1 MNWLRG
7 LTRNPSKQAKQDLLN
22 LPEVNISAWQDE
34 GQQAELA
41 AIMRNPIIRMAI
53 RIVSESIP
61 VPMPSH
67 GSKESDI
74 IFAAGVTAGYAH
86 CLENLRK
93 LAVFEAAREPEATF
107 DKQY

>member
-7 LTRNPSKQAKQDLLN
+7 LTKIRSNREKQDLLN
-22 LPEVNISAWQDE
+22 LPEVSISEWQTD

-41 AIMRNPIIRMAI
+41 KILQNPVLRMAI
-53 RIVSESIP
+53 RIVAESMPI
-61 VPMPSH
+61 PMPSTN
-67 GSKESDI
+67 SKESDI

-93 LAVFEAAREPEATF
+93 LEVIETQKEPEATF

>member
-1 MNWLRG
+1 M
-7 LTRNPSKQAKQDLLN
+7 TRNPSKQAKQDLLN

>member
-1 MNWLRG
+1 MMNWLRG
-7 LTRNPSKQAKQDLLN
+7 LKNENPKNLLE
-22 LPEVNISAWQDE
+22 LPDVNVSDWQTD

-41 AIMRNPIIRMAI
+41 QILSMPVLRMAL
-53 RIVSESIP
+53 RIVAESMP

-93 LAVFEAAREPEATF
+93 LAVTETAKEPEATF

>member
-1 MNWLRG
+1 
-7 LTRNPSKQAKQDLLN
+7 LTKNPSKQAKQDLLN

>member
-1 MNWLRG
+1 LKKE
-7 LTRNPSKQAKQDLLN
+7 NPKNLLELPDIN
-22 LPEVNISAWQDE
+22 LSDWQTD

-41 AIMRNPIIRMAI
+41 QILNMPVLRMAL
-53 RIVSESIP
+53 RIVAESMP

-67 GSKESDI
+67 GSRESDI

-93 LAVFEAAREPEATF
+93 LAVTETAKEPEATF

>member
-1 MNWLRG
+1 ME
-7 LTRNPSKQAKQDLLN
+7 
-22 LPEVNISAWQDE
+22 LPEVDIREWATD

-41 AIMRNPIIRMAI
+41 KILQNPVLRMAI
-53 RIVSESIP
+53 RIVSESMP

-93 LAVFEAAREPEATF
+93 LAVTETAKEPEATF
-107 DKQY
+107 EKQY

>member
-1 MNWLRG
+1 MMNWLRG
-7 LTRNPSKQAKQDLLN
+7 LKNENPKNLLE
-22 LPEVNISAWQDE
+22 LPDVNVSDWQTD

-41 AIMRNPIIRMAI
+41 QILQNPILRMAL
-53 RIVSESIP
+53 RIVAESMP

-93 LAVFEAAREPEATF
+93 LSVNDTTKEPEATF

>member
-1 MNWLRG
+1 MINWLRG
-7 LTRNPSKQAKQDLLN
+7 STKTLKMTKADLLN
-22 LPEVNISAWQDE
+22 LPEVNITEWTTS
-34 GQQAELA
+34 GQSAELA
-41 AIMRNPIIRMAI
+41 KLLQNPVIRMAI
-53 RIVSESIP
+53 RIVSESMP

-93 LAVFEAAREPEATF
+93 LAVTETAKEPEATF
-107 DKQY
+107 EKQY

>member
-1 MNWLRG
+1 LKKE
-7 LTRNPSKQAKQDLLN
+7 NPKNLLELPDIN
-22 LPEVNISAWQDE
+22 LSDWQTD

-41 AIMRNPIIRMAI
+41 QILNMPVLRMAL
-53 RIVSESIP
+53 RIVAESMP

-93 LAVFEAAREPEATF
+93 LAVTETAKEPEATF

>member
-1 MNWLRG
+1 MMNWLRG
-7 LTRNPSKQAKQDLLN
+7 LKNENPKNLLE
-22 LPEVNISAWQDE
+22 LPDVNVSDWQTD

-41 AIMRNPIIRMAI
+41 QILSMPVLRMAL
-53 RIVSESIP
+53 RIVAESMP

-93 LAVFEAAREPEATF
+93 LAVIETAKEPEATF

>member
-1 MNWLRG
+1 MMNWLRG
-7 LTRNPSKQAKQDLLN
+7 LKNENPKNLLE
-22 LPEVNISAWQDE
+22 LPDVNISDWQSG

-41 AIMRNPIIRMAI
+41 QILQNPILRMAL
-53 RIVSESIP
+53 RIVAESMP

-93 LAVFEAAREPEATF
+93 LAVIETAKEPEATF

>member
-1 MNWLRG
+1 LKKESPKN
-7 LTRNPSKQAKQDLLN
+7 LLELPDIN
-22 LPEVNISAWQDE
+22 LSDWQTD

-41 AIMRNPIIRMAI
+41 QILSMPVLRMAL
-53 RIVSESIP
+53 RIVAESMP

-93 LAVFEAAREPEATF
+93 LAVTETAKEPEATF

>member
-1 MNWLRG
+1 M
-7 LTRNPSKQAKQDLLN
+7 TRNPSKQAKQDLLN

-93 LAVFEAAREPEATF
+93 LAVFETAKEPEATF